1 MNVAKVQLNNLDF
14 EGLDKE
20 KINLNCDGFS
30 EEVGFQ
36 DIIATMLGVQLDVFS
51 ANGVQDGMIAEITNG
66 VDTDVGQMIK
76 TESNLNTVDNK
87 SISESEMLS
96 LLPMNQ
102 SILKVAQE
110 MIRQSTNEQGIV
122 NFNKMQ
128 NFENVLVD
136 ENLELPSQ
144 FNKAE
149 VIENLKLFFNSMQ
162 SELNVQEVIETTQP
176 EVVEF
181 TLKSYQNLQR
191 IQFISEETKE
201 TVDVKIMT
209 QGSKEPEE
217 VLNQIKVQTHPGN
230 QKSLHAEKENHGMTV
245 NSRPVEL
252 PNEKKISN
260 SNHVPNEIRVNE
272 TSQPEAISTNEKP
285 MIISNDKE
293 IVDTM
298 IENIR
303 ETNLEGVSKMK
314 VFLKPKELGHVEIE
328 LNFKNGKIEG
338 LIKVANNQIKSQI
351 EQIITPVKAI
361 LQNENLEISDFKVS
375 VFQEFNQQQFSNHRE
390 NQYVRMAD
398 EMEDFEYSEM
408 KLFETHNH
416 HSQSK
421 LNLLA

>member
-1 MNVAKVQLNNLDF
+1 MNVAKVQLNSLDF
-14 EGLDKE
+14 EGLDKG

-30 EEVGFQ
+30 ETVGFQ
-36 DIIATMLGVQLDVFS
+36 DIIATMLGVQLDLFS
-51 ANGVQDGMIAEITNG
+51 VDGIQDGMIADTSNSMETNAEPMIAVEG
-66 VDTDVGQMIK
+66 GLNNLDTKI
-76 TESNLNTVDNK
+76 
-87 SISESEMLS
+87 ISESEVLS

-110 MIRQSTNEQGIV
+110 MIRQSTDEQGIV
-122 NFNKMQ
+122 NFEKMQ
-128 NFENVLVD
+128 KFENVLVD
-136 ENLELPSQ
+136 ENLELPNQ
-144 FNKAE
+144 FNKTE

-191 IQFISEETKE
+191 IQFVSEETKE
-201 TVDVKIMT
+201 TVDVKIMI
-209 QGSKEPEE
+209 QGKKEPEE
-217 VLNQIKVQTHPGN
+217 ILNQIKVQTHPGN
-230 QKSLHAEKENHGMTV
+230 QKSLHLEKENHGMLV
-245 NSRPVEL
+245 NSRPAEL

-260 SNHVPNEIRVNE
+260 SNHVPSEIVVNE
-272 TSQPEAISTNEKP
+272 TSQTEAVSADEKP
-285 MIISNDKE
+285 LIITNDKE
-293 IVDTM
+293 IIDTM

-328 LNFKNGKIEG
+328 LNLKEGKIEG
-338 LIKVANNQIKSQI
+338 LIKVSSNEIKSQI

-375 VFQEFNQQQFSNHRE
+375 VFQEFNQQHFSNHRE
-390 NQYVRMAD
+390 NQYVRMTD
-398 EMEDFEYSEM
+398 EMEDMQYSDM
-408 KLFETHNH
+408 KMFDTQHH
-416 HSQSK
+416 HSESK